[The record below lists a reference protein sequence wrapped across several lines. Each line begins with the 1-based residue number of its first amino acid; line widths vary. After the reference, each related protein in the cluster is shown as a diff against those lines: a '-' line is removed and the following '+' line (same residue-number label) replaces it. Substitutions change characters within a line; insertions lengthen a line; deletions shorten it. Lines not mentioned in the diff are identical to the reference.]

1 MPAPARTRSVR
12 APLARQA
19 AIACNSQMFRTFLV
33 RAKGCSEAATIDGA
47 ATAVRVLCGVT
58 SRADF
63 DRHTDA
69 GVAWRDLWAEYQGW
83 RNPR

>member
-1 MPAPARTRSVR
+1 MPAPARIRPVR
-12 APLARQA
+12 NSLARQA
-19 AIACNSQMFRTFLV
+19 ALACNSQMFRTFLV
-33 RAKGCSEAATIDGA
+33 RAKGRGEAATVAGA
-47 ATAVRVLCGVT
+47 AAAVRALCGVA

-69 GVAWRDLWAEYQGW
+69 GIAWRDLWAEYRGW